1 MRKILLFCISFL
13 FVSSLFAQEVNKEDS
28 LNNLHFKLS
37 TGYLSNY
44 LFNGRA
50 DSLKMP
56 YSVTT
61 LEMKNG
67 NGLSFDANLY
77 YLLQNNN
84 QRFDFLEL
92 NGSYE
97 HDFTDN
103 FSGGLYATKY
113 FNSNQRV
120 SVNSDIT
127 GSLGAGASYDF
138 NIFKLSTEAD
148 LLFSSKSDVYLN
160 LELEK
165 EIKWKSGDFKWTFDP
180 TADLNYSSLRYYE
193 GSVTQ
198 NSQRKG
204 KKSQIITLQ
213 NITSTSVVN
222 PGFRMMDFEIAAP
235 ITFEN
240 DKYGFSFTP
249 TFVNPMNPVNT
260 ISVVNNGGKISTIDS
275 TPYSERFLKSTIFTN
290 VSFFIKF

>member
-1 MRKILLFCISFL
+1 MRKIFLFCTMF
-13 FVSSLFAQEVNKEDS
+13 FFGSSLFAQEANKDDS
-28 LNNLHFKLS
+28 LKNFHFIVS
-37 TGYLSNY
+37 SGYLSNY
-44 LFNGRA
+44 LFNGRS

-61 LEMKNG
+61 LELKNG
-67 NGLSFDANLY
+67 NGLRFDANIY
-77 YLLQNNN
+77 YSLQNKNH
-84 QRFDFLEL
+84 RFDFLEL
-92 NGSYE
+92 NASYE

-120 SVNSDIT
+120 SVNSDIS

-138 NIFKLSTEAD
+138 TIFKLSTEAD
-148 LLFSSKSDVYLN
+148 MLFSRKSDIYLN

-165 EIKWKSGDFKWTFDP
+165 EIKWKNGDFTWTFTP
-180 TADLNYSSLRYYE
+180 FADLNFSTLGFYE
-193 GSVTQ
+193 GAVTQ
-198 NSQRKG
+198 NSQRRG
-204 KKSQIITLQ
+204 NKSQIATLQ

-222 PGFRMMDFEIAAP
+222 PGFRMMDFELTAP

-240 DKYGFSFTP
+240 NKYGFSFTP
-249 TFVNPMNPVNT
+249 TFVNPMNAVNT

-275 TPYSERFLKSTIFTN
+275 TPYSERFLKTTIYTN
-290 VSFFIKF
+290 ISFFIKF

>member
-1 MRKILLFCISFL
+1 MKQIILFCTCFL
-13 FVSSLFAQEVNKEDS
+13 IITYAFSQDIKKEDS
-28 LNNLHFKLS
+28 LNTFHFKLS

-44 LFNGRA
+44 LFNGRS

-113 FNSNQRV
+113 FNSSQRV
-120 SVNSDIT
+120 SSNSDIS
-127 GSLGAGASYDF
+127 GSLGTGASYDF
-138 NIFKLSTEAD
+138 NIFKLSTVAD
-148 LLFSSKSDVYLN
+148 LLFSSKSDLYLN

-165 EIKWKSGDFKWTFDP
+165 EVKWKSSHFTWTFDP
-180 TADLNYSSLRYYE
+180 TADLNYNSLGYYE

-198 NSQRKG
+198 SSQRRG
-204 KKSQIITLQ
+204 KKSQNLILQ

-222 PGFRMMDFEIAAP
+222 PGFRMMDFEIALP
-235 ITFEN
+235 ITIEN
-240 DKYGFSFTP
+240 EKYGFSFTP
-249 TFVNPMNPVNT
+249 TFVNPINPVNT
-260 ISVVNNGGKISTIDS
+260 ISVINNAGKINTILS
-275 TPYSERFLKSTIFTN
+275 TPYSEMHLKSKIFTN
-290 VSFFIKF
+290 ISFFIKF